1 VGFACSSRSRWRA
14 RPLTSLERDCPPP
27 PRPDFFLSIVFSFY
41 KTDESSLVLIGAK
54 KVIHLLKNF
63 KYIYLCDSIMVFSRE
78 PDDQLLG
85 VVSSFAV

>member
-1 VGFACSSRSRWRA
+1 MLQQE
-14 RPLTSLERDCPPP
+14 PLAGLILLPLSKGAAPTLDV
-27 PRPDFFLSIVFSFY
+27 FLTIVFSFY
-41 KTDESSLVLIGAK
+41 KTDETSLVLIGAK

-63 KYIYLCDSIMVFSRE
+63 KYIYLCDGIMVFSRE